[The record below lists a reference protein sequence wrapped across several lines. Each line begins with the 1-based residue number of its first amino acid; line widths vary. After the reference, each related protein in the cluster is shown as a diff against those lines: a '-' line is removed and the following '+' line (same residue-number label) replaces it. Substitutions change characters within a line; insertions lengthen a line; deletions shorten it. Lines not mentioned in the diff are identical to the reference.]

1 MERTPGVEVCRE
13 MDMRTSGVEEV
24 REDQSDR
31 VLGRVARGL
40 DALAQA
46 QPEPTYESARNYLG
60 GHLKSFSET
69 TGESMAALVV
79 FLVLLSRWVLVCPWV
94 FVACCFVSFFRATVI
109 WNIKLSK
116 VLAYIIS
123 HFNNCRELGTNP
135 TQGADEPLTGEQ
147 LQLFPIW
154 VAFCLNILS
163 LMARILLHTPLPIC
177 LLQMLSLIHI

>member
-1 MERTPGVEVCRE
+1 MATVEPGPMERTPGVEVCRE
-13 MDMRTSGVEEV
+13 MDVKASDVEEV

-79 FLVLLSRWVLVCPWV
+79 FLVFCSRVGCWCVRGCLWPA
-94 FVACCFVSFFRATVI
+94 ACIYSSSYSYLEYKVKQSFGLYYFR
-109 WNIKLSK
+109 
-116 VLAYIIS
+116 
-123 HFNNCRELGTNP
+123 F
-135 TQGADEPLTGEQ
+135 Q
-147 LQLFPIW
+147 
-154 VAFCLNILS
+154 
-163 LMARILLHTPLPIC
+163 
-177 LLQMLSLIHI
+177 